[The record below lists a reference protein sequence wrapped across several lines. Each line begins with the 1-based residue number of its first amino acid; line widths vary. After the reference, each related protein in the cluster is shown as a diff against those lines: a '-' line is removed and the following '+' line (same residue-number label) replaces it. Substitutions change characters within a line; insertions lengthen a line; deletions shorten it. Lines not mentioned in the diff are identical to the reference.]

1 MIWWI
6 LVCVCIVVLFAYHNQ
21 GVPIWLFHQVNPSSN
36 TSPQEL
42 DAFFNYL
49 SRQGYKTHTLKE
61 VDAFT
66 KAKQRLPKKSLLL
79 TFDDGYYDNYAIVF
93 PLLKKYNLKAIF
105 FVNTLFI
112 KEKAQRPLPSIE
124 KSDTVN
130 AALIEHYFQQQ
141 DTTSEQ
147 YFTWEEIREME
158 ASGLVDIQCHSHRHG
173 MVFSNT
179 EFKHVVQHGFTSSG
193 DQFVHNGNVQEGF
206 PLFKMRGEL
215 SAQGYKIDAAGS
227 ILFRAF
233 FQKMNLG
240 ALSKKK
246 AAKQAQQFLT
256 KEFQEKHIHAYS
268 EAEFKERVEKEIT
281 ENISQIENQLQ
292 NKKAIGF
299 AWPYG
304 HQTKVSIPWMKA
316 LGITYFFTCKKGT
329 NARTLRTD
337 FIYRME
343 LRKVTAQRLIFLTQ
357 INSNFALG
365 WLYRW
370 LS

>member
-1 MIWWI
+1 MIYLI
-6 LVCVCIVVLFAYHNQ
+6 LVCVFVLVLFAMNNQ
-21 GVPIWLFHQVNPSSN
+21 GVPVWLFHQVNPNSN
-36 TSPQEL
+36 TTPKVLEG
-42 DAFFNYL
+42 FFQYV

-61 VDAFT
+61 IEALT
-66 KAKQRLPKKSLLL
+66 KANQKLPKKSILL

-112 KEKAQRPLPSIE
+112 KDSAERPLQSIE

-130 AALIEHYFQQQ
+130 AALISNYFQNQ
-141 DTTSEQ
+141 DATSEQ
-147 YFTWEEIREME
+147 YITWEEMREME

-173 MVFSNT
+173 MVFSNA
-179 EFKHVVQHGFTSSG
+179 EFKHLVQHGFTSSG
-193 DQFVHNGNVQEGF
+193 DQFVHNGNIQEGF

-240 ALSKKK
+240 VLSKKK
-246 AAKQAQQFLT
+246 AAQQAQQFLT
-256 KEFQEKHIHAYS
+256 KEFKEKHIHPYS

-281 ENISQIENQLQ
+281 ENRSQIENHLPE
-292 NKKAIGF
+292 KKAIGF

-316 LGITYFFTCKKGT
+316 VGIKYFFTCKKGT
-329 NARTLRTD
+329 NARTLNLD

-343 LRKVTAQRLIFLTQ
+343 LRKVTVERLIFLTE